1 MKKTHNLVLYFFTIS
16 ISFFFLKLSYAQS
29 LESVINSKNRTP
41 LYVERDKY
49 RNPLNTLNFFKI
61 KNNMKVIELQ
71 PSGGN
76 SPGGWYTE
84 ILAPYLKNN
93 GLLIAAHFNPE
104 ESEWRAKMRK
114 GYENRIKHDED
125 FNKIQMAV
133 LSMPPIKLNT
143 DNSVDMVLTFRNLH
157 NWLKAG
163 YLKEVFEVSYA
174 ALKPGGIFGVVEHRA
189 PDNYTI
195 DEMHKSGYV
204 SEKIAIQYA
213 ERVGF
218 IFEEKAE
225 INANPLDTKDHKYGV
240 WTLPPTLK
248 SANSDERKKYMKIG
262 ESDRM
267 TLRFVKPQ
275 N

>member
-1 MKKTHNLVLYFFTIS
+1 MKKIYNFILYFIIIAF
-16 ISFFFLKLSYAQS
+16 SFILAKLSYAQS

-41 LYVERDKY
+41 SYVERDKY
-49 RNPLNTLNFFKI
+49 RNPLNTLSFFKI

-84 ILAPYLKNN
+84 ILAPYLKKN
-93 GLLIAAHFNPE
+93 GLLIAAHFNPK
-104 ESEWRAKMRK
+104 ESEWRAQMRK
-114 GYENRIKHDED
+114 GYEKRIENNED

-133 LSMPPIKLNT
+133 LSMPPDKLNP

-163 YLKEVFEVSYA
+163 YLKEVFEVSFKV
-174 ALKPGGIFGVVEHRA
+174 LMPGGIFGVVEHRA

-195 DEMHKSGYV
+195 DEMNKSGYV

-213 ERVGF
+213 ESVGF
-218 IFEEKAE
+218 ILEDKAE

-248 SANSDERKKYMKIG
+248 LADDNARKKYMKIG

-267 TLRFVKPQ
+267 TLRFIKPK

>member
-1 MKKTHNLVLYFFTIS
+1 MKKIHNFILYFFI
-16 ISFFFLKLSYAQS
+16 IIFSFILAKLSYTQS

-41 LYVERDKY
+41 SYVERDKY
-49 RNPLNTLNFFKI
+49 RNPLNTLSFFKL

-93 GLLIAAHFNPE
+93 GLLIAAHFNPK

-114 GYENRIKHDED
+114 GYEKRIENNED

-133 LSMPPIKLNT
+133 LSMPPIKLNP

-163 YLKEVFEVSYA
+163 YLKEVFEVSYN

-195 DEMHKSGYV
+195 DEMNKSGYV
-204 SEKIAIQYA
+204 SEK
-213 ERVGF
+213 
-218 IFEEKAE
+218 
-225 INANPLDTKDHKYGV
+225 
-240 WTLPPTLK
+240 
-248 SANSDERKKYMKIG
+248 NSYTIC
-262 ESDRM
+262 
-267 TLRFVKPQ
+267 
-275 N
+275 